1 MLGML
6 TSPGRR
12 KGFRRAE
19 EGRNAYVDL
28 PGQQAVLW
36 AMVVVSFSAI
46 DALLTLFH
54 IQAGGRE
61 LIPTMRLALDFGGT
75 VFVTTKMAVTATGVI
90 ILILHRNF
98 SIARRAFKPILFAY
112 VFLMLYHLFL
122 VALR

>member
-1 MLGML
+1 MLGMF

-12 KGFRRAE
+12 KAFRRAE

-36 AMVVVSFSAI
+36 AMLVVTFSAI
-46 DALLTLFH
+46 DALLTLLH

-61 LIPTMRLALDFGGT
+61 LIPTMRLALDFGGS
-75 VFVTTKMAVTATGVI
+75 VFVITKMAVTAAGVI

-98 SIARRAFKPILFAY
+98 SIARRAFLPILFAY
-112 VFLMLYHLFL
+112 VFLMLYHLIL
-122 VALR
+122 VTLR